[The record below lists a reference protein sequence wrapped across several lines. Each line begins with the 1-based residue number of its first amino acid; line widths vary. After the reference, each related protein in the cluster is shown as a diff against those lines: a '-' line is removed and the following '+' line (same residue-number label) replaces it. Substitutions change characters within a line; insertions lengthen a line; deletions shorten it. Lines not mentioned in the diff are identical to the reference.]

1 MSVAILEDRKGY
13 YEVLEATQRGDLCIT
28 QWITWFLNTLNKAIE
43 STLKN
48 IEQTVAKTNYW
59 FKKDQT
65 RLNGQQVKVLNKLLD
80 GQFEQGISASQYQK
94 VAKVSRATATRHL
107 SDLQTLDYIKKTSA
121 GGRSTRYKIA
131 K

>member
-1 MSVAILEDRKGY
+1 MFI
-13 YEVLEATQRGDLCIT
+13 
-28 QWITWFLNTLNKAIE
+28 
-43 STLKN
+43 LKN
-48 IEQTVAKTNYW
+48 IEQTVSKTNYW

-65 RLNGQQVKVLNKLLD
+65 RLNEQQVKVLNKLLD

>member
-1 MSVAILEDRKGY
+1 M
-13 YEVLEATQRGDLCIT
+13 
-28 QWITWFLNTLNKAIE
+28 
-43 STLKN
+43 
-48 IEQTVAKTNYW
+48 AK
-59 FKKDQT
+59 
-65 RLNGQQVKVLNKLLD
+65 
-80 GQFEQGISASQYQK
+80 FEQGISASQYQK